1 MTAVSF
7 DISMSLD
14 GYIAAPNRR
23 SEQPLGDNG
32 ERLHEW
38 AFSTDA
44 VGREVLARG
53 VESAGAVICGRRTYD
68 DSIKWWGADGPTGPA
83 RLPVFVVSHDAPA
96 DVPEGGVYHFV
107 SGGIEQALAEA
118 KGAAGEKNVSVMGGA
133 DIGQQFI
140 RDGLVDELSIHL
152 VPLMFGGGTRL
163 FENVGERLREL
174 EVIDVIPGPTA
185 THIRYGLRKEQ

>member
-1 MTAVSF
+1 MAAVIF

-23 SEQPLGDNG
+23 PEEPLGDSG

-38 AFSTDA
+38 ALSTDA

-53 VESAGAVICGRRTYD
+53 GESTGAVICGRRTYD
-68 DSIKWWGADGPTGPA
+68 DSIRWWGADGPTGRA

-107 SGGIEQALAEA
+107 SGVEQALAEA
-118 KGAAGEKNVSVMGGA
+118 EAAAGEKNVSVMGGA
-133 DIGQQFI
+133 NIGQQSI
-140 RDGLVDELSIHL
+140 RSGVVDELSIHL
-152 VPLMFGGGTRL
+152 VPLMFGGGTRM
-163 FENVGERLREL
+163 FENLGEQLREL
-174 EVIDVIPGPTA
+174 EVIEVIPGSTA
-185 THIRYGLRKEQ
+185 THIRYRLQ